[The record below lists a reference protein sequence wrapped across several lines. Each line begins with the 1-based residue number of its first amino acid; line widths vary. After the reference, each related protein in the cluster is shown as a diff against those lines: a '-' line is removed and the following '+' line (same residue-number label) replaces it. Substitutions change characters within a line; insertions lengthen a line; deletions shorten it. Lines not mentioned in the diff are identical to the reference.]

1 MSTITFS
8 KGGRMPNDPSR
19 VDPCILVIFGAS
31 GDLTARKLVPAMY
44 EMAQA
49 GLLPKQTR
57 ILGVARREKSDDQW
71 RAELEPWV
79 RKHNP
84 DLDEAIWRDVAARI
98 HYLPADA
105 TTSEGMASVANRLQS
120 LDREAETGGNVLFF
134 LSVAS
139 ALYEPIVD
147 RIEAQGMV
155 VEGKRWC
162 SIDPAN
168 ASWQR
173 IIVEKPFGS
182 DDVSARSLNR
192 SLGRAFEEESIYR
205 IDHYL
210 AKEVVQS
217 LLVFR
222 FANIL
227 WEPVWN
233 QQYIDHIQIS
243 ALETVGVGQRT
254 AFYDQTGAIRDM
266 IQSHLFQV
274 LTFVAM
280 EPPTDYTPEHVRNE
294 KVKVTDAIV
303 PTPRDRVEEFCA
315 LGQYGPDGEGDAGFA
330 SSEGVAPGST
340 TETFAALKLH
350 FENWRWAGTPFYLR
364 SGKRLRE
371 KRTEVVIQFKP
382 PAANLFRKLP
392 ITADARSLEP
402 NRLVFEIA
410 PHEQFKLRFE
420 SKRPGMGIRVDPI
433 EMAAMLDRDPSE
445 PVVEAYGPL
454 IIDAMRGDQTL
465 FKSRIEV
472 ESAWDAVMPFLDDA
486 SGSARSSIR
495 DNYEPGSWGPRS
507 AHDLLAR
514 EGRHW
519 YEDLREHG
527 GGDAGPGSDS

>member
-1 MSTITFS
+1 MSNTQQ
-8 KGGRMPNDPSR
+8 N

-31 GDLTARKLVPAMY
+31 GDLTARKLVPSMY
-44 EMAQA
+44 EMAKA
-49 GLLPKQTR
+49 GLLPPETR
-57 ILGVARREKSDDQW
+57 VLGVARREKSDDQW
-71 RAELEPWV
+71 REELEPWV
-79 RKHNP
+79 REHNP
-84 DLDEAIWRDVAARI
+84 DLDEATWRDLASRI
-98 HYLPADA
+98 HYQPADA
-105 TTSEGMASVANRLQS
+105 TTTEGMASVAKRVAAI
-120 LDREAETGGNVLFF
+120 DAEAGTGGNVLFF

-139 ALYEPIVD
+139 SLYEPIVEKID
-147 RIEAQGMV
+147 AAGLV

-162 SIDPAN
+162 SIDQTN

-173 IIVEKPFGS
+173 IIVEKPFG
-182 DDVSARSLNR
+182 DDDQSARALNR

-217 LLVFR
+217 LLIFR

-233 QQYIDHIQIS
+233 QQYIDHVQIS
-243 ALETVGVGQRT
+243 AVETVGVGQRT

-280 EPPTDYTPEHVRNE
+280 EPPTDYTPAHVRNE

-303 PTPRDRVEEFCA
+303 PTPRDRVAEFCA
-315 LGQYGPDGEGDAGFA
+315 LGQYGPDGEGDPGYAA
-330 SSEGVAPGST
+330 SEGVAAGST
-340 TETFAALKLH
+340 TETFAALQLQ

-364 SGKRLRE
+364 SGKRLAE
-371 KRTEVVIQFKP
+371 KRTEVVVQFKP

-392 ITADARSLEP
+392 ITAEAGSLEP
-402 NRLVFEIA
+402 NRLVFSVA
-410 PHEQFKLRFE
+410 PHEELSLRFE
-420 SKRPGMGIRVDPI
+420 TKRPGLGIRVDPL
-433 EMAAMLDRDPSE
+433 EMVAALDRDLEE

-472 ESAWDAVMPFLDDA
+472 ESAWDAVMPFLDGD
-486 SGSARSSIR
+486 SAEARKDIR
-495 DNYEPGSWGPRS
+495 DNYTPGSWGPES
-507 AHDLLAR
+507 ARTLLAR
-514 EGRHW
+514 HGRRW
-519 YEDLREHG
+519 YEEERG
-527 GGDAGPGSDS
+527 

>member
-1 MSTITFS
+1 MMTSTSQT
-8 KGGRMPNDPSR
+8 
-19 VDPCILVIFGAS
+19 VDPCIFVIFGAS

-44 EMAQA
+44 EMAKA
-49 GLLPKQTR
+49 GLLPASTR
-57 ILGVARREKSDDQW
+57 ILGVARREKTDDQW
-71 RAELEPWV
+71 REELAPWV

-84 DLDEAIWRDVAARI
+84 DMDESIWRDLAGRI
-98 HYLPADA
+98 CYQSADA
-105 TTSEGMASVANRLQS
+105 TTDEGMAAVGARIAAI
-120 LDREAETGGNVLFF
+120 DAKAGTGGNVLFF

-139 ALYEPIVD
+139 SLYAPIVE
-147 RIEAQGMV
+147 RIDAAGLV

-162 SIDPAN
+162 SLEPSK

-173 IIVEKPFGS
+173 IIVEKPFGEN
-182 DDVSARSLNR
+182 DQSARALNR
-192 SLGRAFEEESIYR
+192 TLGRAFEEEAIYR

-233 QQYIDHIQIS
+233 QQYIDHVQIS
-243 ALETVGVGQRT
+243 AAETVGVGQRT

-280 EPPTDYTPEHVRNE
+280 EPPTDYTPEHIRNE

-303 PTPRDRVEEFCA
+303 PTPEDRVAESCA
-315 LGQYGPDGEGDAGFA
+315 LGQYGPDSKGDPGYAE
-330 SSEGVAPGST
+330 SEGVRPGST
-340 TETFAALKLH
+340 TETFAALHLQ

-364 SGKRLRE
+364 SGKRLAE

-392 ITADARSLEP
+392 ITADAKRLEP
-402 NRLVFEIA
+402 NRLVFSVA
-410 PHEQFKLRFE
+410 PHETLSLRFE
-420 SKRPGMGIRVDPI
+420 TKRPGLGIRVDPI
-433 EMAAMLDRDPSE
+433 EMAAALDQDPEE

-465 FKSRIEV
+465 FKSRVEV
-472 ESAWDAVMPFLDDA
+472 ESAWDAVMPFLDERSDP
-486 SGSARSSIR
+486 ARESIR
-495 DNYEPGSWGPRS
+495 DNYTPGSWGPESSRR
-507 AHDLLAR
+507 LLAR
-514 EGRHW
+514 HDRRW
-519 YEDLREHG
+519 YEEER
-527 GGDAGPGSDS
+527 S

>member
-1 MSTITFS
+1 
-8 KGGRMPNDPSR
+8 MPTQNLP
-19 VDPCILVIFGAS
+19 VEPCVLVIFGAS

-44 EMAQA
+44 EMAKA
-49 GLLPKQTR
+49 GLLPSNTR
-57 ILGVARREKSDDQW
+57 ILGVARREKTDDEW
-71 RAELEPWV
+71 RTELEPWV

-84 DLDEAIWRDVAARI
+84 DLDEAVWRDVAARI
-98 HYLPADA
+98 HYHAADA
-105 TTSEGMASVANRLQS
+105 TTADGMEAVAKRIGD
-120 LDREAETGGNVLFF
+120 LDAQADTRGNVLFF

-139 ALYEPIVD
+139 SLYEPIVE
-147 RIEAQGMV
+147 RIDAAGLV

-173 IIVEKPFGS
+173 IIVEKPFGE
-182 DDVSARSLNR
+182 DDLTARALNR
-192 SLGRAFEEESIYR
+192 TLGRAFEEEAIYR

-210 AKEVVQS
+210 AKEIVQS

-233 QQYIDHIQIS
+233 QQFIDHVQIS
-243 ALETVGVGQRT
+243 AVETVGVGQRT

-274 LTFVAM
+274 LAFVAM
-280 EPPTDYTPEHVRNE
+280 EPPTDYTPSHVRNE

-303 PTPRDRVEEFCA
+303 PTPLDRVAEFCA
-315 LGQYGPDGEGDAGFA
+315 LGQYGPDDKGDPGYAA
-330 SSEGVAPGST
+330 SEGVAPGST
-340 TETFAALKLH
+340 TETFAALQLQ

-364 SGKRLRE
+364 SGKRMAE
-371 KRTEVVIQFKP
+371 KRTEVVVQFKP

-392 ITADARSLEP
+392 ILADARNLEP
-402 NRLVFEIA
+402 NRLVFSIA
-410 PHEQFKLRFE
+410 PDENLSLRFE
-420 SKRPGMGIRVDPI
+420 AKRPGFGIRIDPL
-433 EMAAMLDRDPSE
+433 EMIAALDRDGAE

-472 ESAWDAVMPFLDDA
+472 ESAWDAVMPFLNDA
-486 SGSARSSIR
+486 SAVAREGIR
-495 DNYEPGSWGPRS
+495 DNYAPGSWGPES
-507 AHDLLAR
+507 AKALL
-514 EGRHW
+514 GRHGRRW
-519 YEDLREHG
+519 YEEERG
-527 GGDAGPGSDS
+527 A